1 MQPRDLSAGS
11 FAAYPPQGRA
21 LAVAHLDTLHQLP
34 LALVPGLLREVIDY
48 DYLFPAERAT
58 IEKQLSALGGMDQR
72 ELSESVHGFEQISL
86 SRELRDFDWVN
97 HPAQFL
103 EQQSAWLWSTHQ
115 LDAFH
120 AAANEYASR
129 LDPLTRVEAPSLR
142 RLGIAVVGQGVASW
156 DQPLFRN
163 LRAQGT
169 WFYRIKPDNG
179 LRILL
184 DAAGQRARNHP
195 APYAHWYV
203 DGGKPIDHDPAL
215 TTISFGALEP
225 LRAGLLRKMQQ
236 QIERC
241 VRGCSPGSP
250 GLGPEQMGTW
260 LAQLTPAEL
269 GIDSATDPVL
279 ARFQVSLFT
288 EASGTQIFST
298 TFAQWTTR
306 EVLRRAQAL
315 TVVARFAPRQRQ
327 RPMNELLSGDTATP
341 KLDPAGSLVDAD
353 MAAWYHWVN
362 QQRLPGDE
370 HSSFIA
376 WFEDHN
382 QAVAIGPTV
391 PRGVESDS
399 SLDLSQLLAV
409 ASG

>member
-11 FAAYPPQGRA
+11 FAGYPPQGRA
-21 LAVAHLDTLHQLP
+21 LAVAHIHTLRQLP
-34 LALVPGLLREVIDY
+34 LALAPGLLREVIDY
-48 DYLFPAERAT
+48 DYLFPAERTT
-58 IEKQLSALGGMDQR
+58 IEKQLAALAGMDQPQ
-72 ELSESVHGFEQISL
+72 LAQTVHAFDQISL
-86 SRELRDFDWVN
+86 SRELRDFDWIN

-129 LDPLTRVEAPSLR
+129 VDPLTRVEAPPLR
-142 RLGIAVVGQGVASW
+142 RLGIAVIGQSVASW
-156 DQPLFRN
+156 DQPLFRS

-169 WFYRIKPDNG
+169 WFYQVKPDNG
-179 LRILL
+179 LRLLL
-184 DAAGQRARNHP
+184 DAAAQRARTHP
-195 APYAHWYV
+195 APYAHWYI
-203 DGGKPIDHDPAL
+203 DGGAAAEHDPAL
-215 TTISFGALEP
+215 TTISFSALEP
-225 LRAGLLRKMQQ
+225 LRTGLLKKMQK
-236 QIERC
+236 QIER
-241 VRGCSPGSP
+241 PGM
-250 GLGPEQMGTW
+250 GPEQLRTW
-260 LAQLTPAEL
+260 LGQLTPAEI
-269 GIDSATDPVL
+269 GMDGPADPVL
-279 ARFQVSLFT
+279 AHFQVSLFT

-315 TVVARFAPRQRQ
+315 TVIARFAPRQRQ

-341 KLDPAGSLVDAD
+341 ELDPAGSLVDAD

-362 QQRLPGDE
+362 QQRLPGFE

-382 QAVAIGPTV
+382 QAVVIGPTV
-391 PRGVESDS
+391 PRGVDSESP
-399 SLDLSQLLAV
+399 LDMGQLLAV
-409 ASG
+409 ATG

>member
-1 MQPRDLSAGS
+1 MQPRDLTAEH

-21 LAVAHLDTLHQLP
+21 FAVAHLDTLRQLP
-34 LALVPGLLREVIDY
+34 LALLPSLLREIIQY
-48 DYLFPAERAT
+48 DSLFPAERST
-58 IEKQLSALGGMDQR
+58 VEKQLSALAAMKPQQ
-72 ELSESVHGFEQISL
+72 LSDCMHGFAAITL
-86 SRELRDFDWVN
+86 SHDLENFDWVN

-115 LDAFH
+115 LDAFR
-120 AAANEYASR
+120 AAANNYSAR
-129 LDPLTRVEAPSLR
+129 LDSLIPIGVPPVP
-142 RLGIAVVGQGVASW
+142 RLGIAVIGQGVASW
-156 DQPLFRN
+156 NEPLFRN

-169 WFYRIKPDNG
+169 WFYRIKPENG
-179 LRILL
+179 VRLLL
-184 DAAGQRARNHP
+184 DAAAQRAQSHA
-195 APYAHWYV
+195 APYGHWYI
-203 DGGKPIDHDPAL
+203 DGGKPADHDPAL
-215 TTISFGALEP
+215 TTISFGSLEP
-225 LRAGLLRKMQQ
+225 LRTGLLRKMQQ
-236 QIERC
+236 QIGRC
-241 VRGCSPGSP
+241 VRGCSPGSA
-250 GLGPEQMGTW
+250 GMGPEQMGSW

-269 GIDSATDPVL
+269 GMGSATDPVL

-315 TVVARFAPRQRQ
+315 TVITRFAPRQRQ
-327 RPMNELLSGDTATP
+327 RPMNELLAGDTTTP
-341 KLDPAGSLVDAD
+341 DLDPAGSLVDAD

-362 QQRLPGDE
+362 QQRLPGYE
-370 HSSFIA
+370 QSSFIA

-382 QAVAIGPTV
+382 QAVAIGPAL

-399 SLDLSQLLAV
+399 PLDLAQLLAV

>member
-11 FAAYPPQGRA
+11 FAGYPPQGRA
-21 LAVAHLDTLHQLP
+21 LAIAHLDTLRQLP

-48 DYLFPAERAT
+48 DYLFPAERTT
-58 IEKQLSALGGMDQR
+58 IEKQLAALSGMGQPQ
-72 ELSESVHGFEQISL
+72 LSDSVHGFEQISL
-86 SRELRDFDWVN
+86 SRELRDFDWIN

-115 LDAFH
+115 LDTFH
-120 AAANEYASR
+120 TAANDYASR
-129 LDPLTRVEAPSLR
+129 LDPLTRVEAPALR
-142 RLGIAVVGQGVASW
+142 RLGIAVIGQGVASW

-169 WFYRIKPDNG
+169 WFYRIKPENG
-179 LRILL
+179 LRTLL
-184 DAAGQRARNHP
+184 DAAGQRARTHQ
-195 APYAHWYV
+195 APYTHWYI
-203 DGGKPIDHDPAL
+203 DGGAAADHDAAL
-215 TTISFGALEP
+215 TTISFSALEP
-225 LRAGLLRKMQQ
+225 LRTGLLKKMQK
-236 QIERC
+236 QIER
-241 VRGCSPGSP
+241 PGM
-250 GLGPEQMGTW
+250 GPEQLRTW
-260 LAQLTPAEL
+260 LGQLTPAEL
-269 GIDSATDPVL
+269 GIDGPADPVL
-279 ARFQVSLFT
+279 TRFQVSLFT

-315 TVVARFAPRQRQ
+315 TVIARFAPRQRQ
-327 RPMNELLSGDTATP
+327 RPMNELLSGDTGTP
-341 KLDPAGSLVDAD
+341 ELDPAGSLVDAD
-353 MAAWYHWVN
+353 MGAWYHWVN

-409 ASG
+409 ATG